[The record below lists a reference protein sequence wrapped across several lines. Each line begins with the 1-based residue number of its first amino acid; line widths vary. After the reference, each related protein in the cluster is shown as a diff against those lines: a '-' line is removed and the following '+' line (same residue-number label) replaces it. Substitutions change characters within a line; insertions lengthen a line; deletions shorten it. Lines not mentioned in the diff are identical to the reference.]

1 MQTVIELP
9 LKRPFELGMVEIPR
23 MHFKEICVHRHSA
36 VFQLNRD
43 FDAFSF
49 DGRPKIQE
57 RMFVKTQ
64 LRQHTFQG
72 GGRRFGHTAIKTQQ
86 GLGEA
91 SETVYSCAGLPWNSL
106 LVPGIIK

>member
-1 MQTVIELP
+1 MQAVVKLTLKSPLEL
-9 LKRPFELGMVEIPR
+9 RMVEIPG

-36 VFQLNRD
+36 MLQLNRY

-49 DGRPKIQE
+49 DGCPKIQE

-72 GGRRFGHTAIKTQQ
+72 GGRRFGHTAIKTQR
-86 GLGEA
+86 G
-91 SETVYSCAGLPWNSL
+91 
-106 LVPGIIK
+106 

>member
-1 MQTVIELP
+1 MQAIIELP

-23 MHFKEICVHRHSA
+23 MHLKQVCVHRHGA
-36 VFQLNRD
+36 MLQLNRN
-43 FDAFSF
+43 FDAFSL

-72 GGRRFGHTAIKTQQ
+72 GGRRFAHTAIKTQQ
-86 GLGEA
+86 ELDEA
-91 SETVYSCAGLPWNSL
+91 FETVYSCAGRPWNSL

>member
-23 MHFKEICVHRHSA
+23 MHFKEVCVHRHRA
-36 VFQLNRD
+36 VFQLNRN
-43 FDAFSF
+43 FDAFSL
-49 DGRPKIQE
+49 DGRPKIQK

-86 GLGEA
+86 GLDEA
-91 SETVYSCAGLPWNSL
+91 FETVYSCAGRRWNSL